1 MDVVTFGEI
10 MGLMV
15 AHPGDPLRHA
25 HDFRRGIAG
34 AEATV
39 AIGLSRLGYRTGWF
53 GRLGD
58 DPFGH
63 AALEVLR
70 ASGVDVSRVELDA
83 DAPTGLLVRDAH
95 AVRRISVQYYRSGSA
110 ASLMRPAELD
120 PTYIAGARL
129 LHVTG
134 ITPALSQSCLDTV
147 RAAIE
152 LAHEHGVVVSFDP
165 NLRLRLWSA
174 ERAAAVLGELVVG
187 ADIVLTSDEE
197 ALVVTGQSD
206 RSSAAKW
213 LLDRGTRVVVVK
225 AGAAGAWA
233 ADGVDEW
240 AVPAFPAVVVDPVG
254 AGDAFDTGFLS
265 GWLDGAPVADC
276 LARGAAAG
284 SLAVQSVGDVD
295 GLPYPADLAA
305 VLAADVE
312 VDR

>member
-1 MDVVTFGEI
+1 MDVVTFGEV

-39 AIGLSRLGYRTGWF
+39 AIGLARLGYRTGWF

-58 DPFGH
+58 DAFGH

-70 ASGVDVSRVELDA
+70 ASGVDVSRVGFDA
-83 DAPTGLLVRDAH
+83 EAPTGLLVRDAH
-95 AVRRISVQYYRSGSA
+95 AVRRISVQYYRAGSA
-110 ASLMRPAELD
+110 ASRMRPADVD

-134 ITPALSQSCLDTV
+134 ITPALSESCLDTV

-152 LAHEHGVVVSFDP
+152 MAHEYGVVVSFDP
-165 NLRLRLWSA
+165 NLRLRLWAA

-187 ADIVLTSDEE
+187 AEIVLTSAEE
-197 ALVVTGQSD
+197 ALVVTGQDSRD
-206 RSSAAKW
+206 SAAKW
-213 LLDRGTRVVVVK
+213 LLDNGSRVVVVK
-225 AGAAGAWA
+225 TGAAGAWA
-233 ADGVDEW
+233 TDGVDEW
-240 AVPAFPAVVVDPVG
+240 SVPAFPAAVVDPVG
-254 AGDAFDTGFLS
+254 AGDAFDAGFLS
-265 GWLDGAPVADC
+265 GWLDGVPVPDC

-284 SLAVQSVGDVD
+284 SLTVQSLGDVD

-305 VLAADVE
+305 VLAAATE

>member
-1 MDVVTFGEI
+1 MDVVTFGEV

-15 AHPGDPLRHA
+15 AHQGDPLRHA
-25 HDFRRGIAG
+25 RDFRRGIAG

-39 AIGLSRLGYRTGWF
+39 AIGLARLGYRTGWF

-63 AALEVLR
+63 AALGVLR
-70 ASGVDVSRVELDA
+70 AEGVDVSRVGVDQ

-95 AVRRISVQYYRSGSA
+95 AVRRISVQYYRAGSA
-110 ASLMRPAELD
+110 ASRMRPSD
-120 PTYIAGARL
+120 VHPTYIAGARL

-147 RAAIE
+147 RAAIDI
-152 LAHEHGVVVSFDP
+152 AHEHGVVVSFDP

-174 ERAAAVLGELVVG
+174 ERAAEVLGDLVTQ

-197 ALVVTGQSD
+197 ALVMTGQDD
-206 RSSAAKW
+206 RESAAKW
-213 LLDRGTRVVVVK
+213 LLDNGSQVVVVK

-233 ADGVDEW
+233 TDGADQW
-240 AVPAFPAVVVDPVG
+240 AVPAFRAAVVDPVG
-254 AGDAFDTGFLS
+254 AGDAFDAGFLS
-265 GWLDGAPVADC
+265 GWLDGAPLPDC
-276 LARGAAAG
+276 LTRGAAAG
-284 SLAVQSVGDVD
+284 ALNVQSLGDID

-305 VLAADVE
+305 VLATNSEAD
-312 VDR
+312 R

>member
-1 MDVVTFGEI
+1 MDVVTFGEV

-39 AIGLSRLGYRTGWF
+39 AIGLARLGYRTGWF

-70 ASGVDVSRVELDA
+70 ASGVDISRVEFDA

-95 AVRRISVQYYRSGSA
+95 AVRRISVQYYRAGSA
-110 ASLMRPAELD
+110 ASLMRPADLD

-152 LAHEHGVVVSFDP
+152 MAHEHGVVVSFDP

-187 ADIVLTSDEE
+187 TDIVLTSDEE
-197 ALVVTGQSD
+197 AFVMTGQDD
-206 RSSAAKW
+206 RESAAKW
-213 LLDRGTRVVVVK
+213 LLDNGSKVVVVK

-233 ADGVDEW
+233 TDGAGQW
-240 AVPAFPAVVVDPVG
+240 AVPAFPATVVDPVG
-254 AGDAFDTGFLS
+254 AGDAFDAGFLS
-265 GWLDGAPVADC
+265 GWLDGVSVPGC

-284 SLAVQSVGDVD
+284 SLAVQSLGDID
-295 GLPYPADLAA
+295 GLPYPAELSA
-305 VLAADVE
+305 VLASDSE